1 MNVDCRRLTSR
12 DKYPCY
18 VNGKHCEERYPACQD
33 SCPKMKAAKDENG
46 KRKATERAKKLL
58 DHDATEY
65 IILRNHAAARR
76 KIGER

>member
-1 MNVDCRRLTSR
+1 MTRVKLSSR
-12 DKYPCY
+12 DKYPC
-18 VNGKHCEERYPACQD
+18 KECQKRYPACQD
-33 SCPKMKAAKDENG
+33 KCEDMIAAKKANAE
-46 KRKATERAKKLL
+46 RKAIERQKKLL